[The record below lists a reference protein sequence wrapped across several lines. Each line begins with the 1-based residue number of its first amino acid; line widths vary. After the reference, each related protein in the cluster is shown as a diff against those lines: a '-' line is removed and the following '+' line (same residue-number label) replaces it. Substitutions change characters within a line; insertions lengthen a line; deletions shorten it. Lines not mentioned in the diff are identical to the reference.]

1 MGHSL
6 TTMFGGMFRKQGYE
20 VVEYGCFDLVEFK
33 NFAIEG
39 MIQFDKIKKVHRV
52 RWKCRKGYEI
62 LDVPIAPGYSS
73 VQFAKVGD
81 LFNFLQRRLIWKKQ

>member
-1 MGHSL
+1 MGHTLAS
-6 TTMFGGMFRKQGYE
+6 MFAGMLRKQGYE

-39 MIQFDKIKKVHRV
+39 MIQFDNMKKVHRV

-62 LDVPIAPGYSS
+62 FDVPMAPGYSS
-73 VQFAKVGD
+73 SQFAKVGD
-81 LFNFLQRRLIWKKQ
+81 LLNFLQRRLIWKKQ